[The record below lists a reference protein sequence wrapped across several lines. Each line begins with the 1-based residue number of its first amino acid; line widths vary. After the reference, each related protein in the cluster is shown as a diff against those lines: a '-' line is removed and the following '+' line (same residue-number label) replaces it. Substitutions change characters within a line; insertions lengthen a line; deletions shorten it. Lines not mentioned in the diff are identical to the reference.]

1 MRATRLPPWA
11 QGAFLAFAIALGAL
25 AVREPDLAIAGWISV
40 AMAAW
45 GMARWRASGWGM
57 AGLVLG
63 GAIGVWVAMPWA
75 PACYRA
81 AGGPGWEWVAAVP
94 TTVAWALLSRAPVA
108 AAWRLVGARLPVW
121 LWLPSAWL
129 LGERCLEWAAGLQN
143 DAWLYGQW
151 QVEPVLRTLA
161 LVGWGPTL
169 AACLLLASAVG
180 AAFGGSRAAIAIAC
194 ALLVGL
200 AALPAR
206 QTADSGVLARVGAVH
221 MTALDQPPRRAPQ
234 GLDLLVWPEEVAK
247 RRPRLPEGAVP
258 AGKHLRAPAMR
269 AGMRHLLGAHVRVP
283 SGKSMNAILALEPNG
298 RVLAMRG
305 KRALFPLV
313 ERPFLGLLAPGR
325 ETMQAGVA
333 PATFD
338 LGGTRVGSLVCLE
351 GFDRALAAEVRAA
364 GARLIAISA
373 NDALLGNSPI
383 GHRQMLGVTVLRAVE
398 SHLPIAR
405 STMYGR
411 ASLVAADGRVLAWS
425 APDTTGVLR
434 LADGVQAAKP

>member
-1 MRATRLPPWA
+1 MPTWA

-45 GMARWRASGWGM
+45 GMARWRASGWGLV
-57 AGLVLG
+57 GLVLG

-75 PACYRA
+75 PSCYLA
-81 AGGPGWEWVAAVP
+81 AGGPGWAWVAAAP
-94 TTVAWALLSRAPVA
+94 TTAAWALLSRAPVA
-108 AAWRLVGARLPVW
+108 AAWRLLGARLPVW
-121 LWLPSAWL
+121 LWLPPAWL
-129 LGERCLEWAAGLQN
+129 LGERCLEGAAGLQN

-169 AACLLLASAVG
+169 MACLLLASAVG
-180 AAFGGSRAAIAIAC
+180 AASAGSRAAIAVAC
-194 ALLVGL
+194 AALVGF

-206 QTADSGVLARVGAVH
+206 PTPDSSVLARVGAVH
-221 MTALDQPPRRAPQ
+221 MTALEQRPRRAPE
-234 GLDLLVWPEEVAK
+234 GLDLLVWPEEVAT

-258 AGKHLRAPAMR
+258 AEKYVRAPAMR
-269 AGMRHLLGAHVRVP
+269 PGMRHLLGAHVRVP
-283 SGKSMNAILALEPNG
+283 SGMAMNAILAIEPNG
-298 RVLAMRG
+298 RVRAMRG

-325 ETMQAGVA
+325 EAMEAGTA

-338 LGGTRVGSLVCLE
+338 LGGTRVGALVCLE

-373 NDALLGNSPI
+373 NDALLGGSAI

-398 SHLPIAR
+398 SRLPIAR

-425 APDTTGVLR
+425 APDETGVLR
-434 LADGVQAAKP
+434 LTEGIQAAKP

>member
-1 MRATRLPPWA
+1 M
-11 QGAFLAFAIALGAL
+11 AFAIALGGM
-25 AVREPDLAIAGWISV
+25 AVREPGLAIAGWIAV

-75 PACYRA
+75 PSCYMA
-81 AGGPGWEWVAAVP
+81 AGGPGWEWIAAVP
-94 TTVAWALLSRAPVA
+94 TTAAWALLSRAPVA
-108 AAWRLVGARLPVW
+108 LAWRVLGARLPVW
-121 LWLPSAWL
+121 LWLPPAWV
-129 LGERCLEWAAGLQN
+129 LGERCLEWSAGLQN

-151 QVEPVLRTLA
+151 QVEPVLRALA
-161 LVGWGPTL
+161 LIGWGPTL
-169 AACLLLASAVG
+169 AACLLLASAAG
-180 AAFGGSRAAIAIAC
+180 AAVGGSRAAIAIAC
-194 ALLVGL
+194 ALLLGA

-206 QTADSGVLARVGAVH
+206 PRPDDGALARVGTVH
-221 MTALDQPPRRAPQ
+221 MAAITDPPKAAPQ
-234 GLDLLVWPEEVAK
+234 GLDLLVWPEEVAT
-247 RRPRLPEGAVP
+247 RRPRLPEGTVPEKRYVRPPAV
-258 AGKHLRAPAMR
+258 R

-283 SGKSMNAILALEPNG
+283 GGKSMNAVLALEPNG
-298 RVLAMRG
+298 RVRAVRG

-313 ERPFLGLLAPGR
+313 ERPFVGLLAPGR
-325 ETMQAGVA
+325 EAMQAGAA

-351 GFDRALAAEVRAA
+351 GFDRGLVAEVRAA

-398 SHLPIAR
+398 SGLPIAR

-425 APDTTGVLR
+425 APDETGVLR
-434 LADGVQAAKP
+434 LADGIQAAKP